1 MCSIVYIFF
10 SLPHTSCAIID
21 FRLTHEREHSIDDL
35 LVLFFN
41 GSEISENRNFG
52 IYGFLHIREDVE
64 YGLINDSRTR
74 GPDKKDILDQII
86 GRVFERQTA
95 LPAECSILTGIAVLV
110 PAEIIWGAEAENF
123 YNSMKVKSG
132 KLHH

>member
-1 MCSIVYIFF
+1 MCSTVYIFY

-64 YGLINDSRTR
+64 YGLINDSTTR
-74 GPDKKDILDQII
+74 GPDKKDFLDQII
-86 GRVFERQTA
+86 GRVFERRTT
-95 LPAECSILTGIAVLV
+95 LPAECSITTGIAVLV
-110 PAEIIWGAEAENF
+110 LAEIIWGVEAEKF
-123 YNSMKVKSG
+123 YSSIKVKSG
-132 KLHH
+132 KLFY

>member
-1 MCSIVYIFF
+1 MCSIVYIFYSF
-10 SLPHTSCAIID
+10 PHTSCAIID

-41 GSEISENRNFG
+41 GSEISENRNFA

-64 YGLINDSRTR
+64 YGLINDSITR
-74 GPDKKDILDQII
+74 GTDKKDILDQII

-95 LPAECSILTGIAVLV
+95 LPAECSITTGIAVLV
-110 PAEIIWGAEAENF
+110 PAEIIWGVEAEKF
-123 YNSMKVKSG
+123 YSSIKVKSG
-132 KLHH
+132 ILFY